1 MLDLK
6 KWTLPLLSAFA
17 VVLLLTRIVIAFI
30 EPSYSFVDDLI
41 YVGSAIHMVLG
52 EQCAPAAGNFC
63 NYEHPPL
70 AKLLIALGFEI
81 FGRTQLVGNLPGIGI
96 NQLGGRIF
104 QIIMA
109 SFMAPITYLVVNK
122 MSGNW
127 GMAFLA
133 GLFVLVDPLLFS
145 LSLTAGIDVAM
156 VFFAELALLPYVYE
170 SHFGKMNSFY
180 LTGFVLGLS
189 LLSKETAVFIIL
201 AIISYNLLLGDG
213 NTRARLLSSVEIVAG
228 AVVVFIV
235 GLQLYDS
242 LLTPFPT
249 FLNQLQTMAS
259 FHLSASTSQ
268 LSYLTGGS
276 NCTQYAGLCPTDKSL
291 VPHFLYSGL
300 PVAFVQYAV
309 CGSCWTGTNP
319 FDWLFYVPPVAFPTA
334 LVLAVNYPLV
344 WMTFVWAPLGAYRWL
359 KGRIDQDLR
368 PVLLS
373 LSIFLWNL
381 ASNLVIFSALERAV
395 FEWYILPVVPAFAIG
410 GAYLL
415 TRPLTPRWLLYL
427 GTALVIGVG
436 LLLSPVVYHILYP
449 QPQYSSS

>member
-6 KWTLPLLSAFA
+6 KWALPLLSASA
-17 VVLLLTRIVIAFI
+17 VIFLLTRIVIAFI

-41 YVGSAIHMVLG
+41 YVGSAIHMVLDQ
-52 EQCAPAAGNFC
+52 QCAPAAGNLC

-70 AKLLIALGFEI
+70 AKLLMALGFEI
-81 FGRTQLVGNLPGIGI
+81 FGRAQVVGNLPGIGI

-104 QIIMA
+104 QIITA
-109 SFMAPITYLVVNK
+109 SFMAPLTYLIVNR

-127 GMAFLA
+127 RMASLA
-133 GLFVLVDPLLFS
+133 GLFVLVDPLFFS

-156 VFFAELALLPYVYE
+156 VFFAELALLPYVYG
-170 SHFGKMNSFY
+170 SHLGKLNSFF

-201 AIISYNLLLGDG
+201 AIISYNLLLGNG
-213 NTRARLLSSVEIVAG
+213 NSRARLLSSAEIIIG
-228 AVVVFIV
+228 TMAVFAV

-249 FLNQLQTMAS
+249 FINQLETMAS
-259 FHLSASTSQ
+259 FHASASASQ

-276 NCTQYAGLCPTDKSL
+276 NCSQYAGLCPTDKSL

-300 PVAFVQYAV
+300 PVAFVQYAA

-359 KGRIDQDLR
+359 KGRVDQDLK

-381 ASNLVIFSALERAV
+381 ASNLAIFSALNRAV

-415 TRPLTPRWLLYL
+415 TRLRTPKWVLYL
-427 GTALVIGVG
+427 GAAVVIAVG

-449 QPQYSSS
+449 QPQYSSG